1 MTFFKR
7 QFLRSRIS
15 IRANLY
21 FEKFLKEYFYEN
33 LSELWSIY
41 LLHRDTAQ
49 KIKFPIRNFEC
60 SQVLPDVIFKW
71 SLILTEMSQQ
81 IFNLTYH

>member
-49 KIKFPIRNFEC
+49 KIKFPIKNFFNKC
-60 SQVLPDVIFKW
+60 DQ
-71 SLILTEMSQQ
+71 ILQLGCVT
-81 IFNLTYH
+81 

>member
-49 KIKFPIRNFEC
+49 KIKFLIRNFFSKC
-60 SQVLPDVIFKW
+60 DQ
-71 SLILTEMSQQ
+71 ILQLGCVT
-81 IFNLTYH
+81 

>member
-21 FEKFLKEYFYEN
+21 FEKFLEEYFYEN

-49 KIKFPIRNFEC
+49 KIKFPIRNFFSKC
-60 SQVLPDVIFKW
+60 DQ
-71 SLILTEMSQQ
+71 ILQLGCVT
-81 IFNLTYH
+81 

>member
-1 MTFFKR
+1 MIFFKR
-7 QFLRSRIS
+7 QFLRSRSS

-33 LSELWSIY
+33 LAELWSIY

-49 KIKFPIRNFEC
+49 KMKFPNKNFFSKC
-60 SQVLPDVIFKW
+60 DQ
-71 SLILTEMSQQ
+71 ILQLGCVT
-81 IFNLTYH
+81 